1 MYTREILPPIAS
13 PIIDGDPVFGTW
25 NRAFEKVDLQEIRMP
40 YKYPVPR
47 WIRENRIKE
56 LQSFVIQDDDYF
68 LRAIFSNLKIY
79 RMIQV
84 MLYDKKSGQKLIYRK
99 TRLGTGWQLPL
110 SLANSS
116 VDSRSSHFF
125 FRIHT
130 WLDVDTIRL
139 DINIEATRKQPSLT
153 IHLAYNVNNH
163 DVTPMSV
170 SLGFTQ
176 RRIMYAYKTLA
187 PVRGDIVFGGRH
199 ITLKQDACTGLFCD
213 CKGYY
218 PYQMQAVYVSAVG
231 FNNENERLGFHIA
244 ENQTRETNKNNEN
257 ALWVNGKLSPLPPV
271 KITMPCGTDG
281 DWIIQDVEGMVDLTF
296 TPKEPN
302 RNGLNT
308 IITKVDFNAPMGCFN
323 GALVDSDGKKITI
336 KNLFGIGEKLYL
348 RV

>member
-1 MYTREILPPIAS
+1 MYTREILPPTAS
-13 PIIDGDPVFGTW
+13 PIVDGNPILGTW
-25 NRAFEKVDLQEIRMP
+25 NRAFEKVDLQEIRKP

-56 LQSFVIQDDDYF
+56 WQSFAIHDENYF
-68 LRAIFSNLKIY
+68 LKAIFSNLKMY

-84 MLYDKKSGQKLIYRK
+84 MLYDKKNDKKLIYRK
-99 TRLGTGWQLPL
+99 AKLGTGWQLPL

-130 WLDVDTIRL
+130 WLDIDTIRL

-153 IHLAYNVNNH
+153 VHLAFNVNSH
-163 DVTPMSV
+163 DVTPMAV
-170 SLGFTQ
+170 SLGFSP

-187 PVRGDIVFGGRH
+187 PVRGDIVFGDKH
-199 ITLKQDACTGLFCD
+199 ITLKQDASSGLFCD
-213 CKGYY
+213 CKGYF
-218 PYQMQAVYVSAVG
+218 PYQMQAVYVSAIG
-231 FNNENERLGFHIA
+231 FSNENERLGFHIA

-271 KITMPCGTDG
+271 KITMPNGIDN

-296 TPKEPN
+296 TPKVPN
-302 RNGLNT
+302 RSGLNV
-308 IITKVDFNAPMGCFN
+308 ILTKVDYNAPIGYFN
-323 GALVDSDGKKITI
+323 GALADSDGRQIII
-336 KNLFGIGEKLYL
+336 KNLFGIGEKFYL